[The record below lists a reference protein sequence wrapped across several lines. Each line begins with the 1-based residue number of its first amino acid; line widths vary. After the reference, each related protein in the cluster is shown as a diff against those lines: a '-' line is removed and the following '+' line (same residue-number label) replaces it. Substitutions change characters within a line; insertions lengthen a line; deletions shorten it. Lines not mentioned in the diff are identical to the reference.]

1 MGFTFQSIVALFVCL
16 STLPAR
22 AETPAQVESLLELGH
37 FKRAKSIVEAEL
49 RANAKDAQAHAWMAK
64 ILINFNDM
72 EGAFAAAER
81 AVAISP
87 NNAAFQGQLAEAAAM
102 MADKS
107 NPLKGFGYVRR
118 MKKAIDTALAIDPKN
133 TDTLLVEMMFAWKAP
148 AIAGGDRKQAVRIA
162 DRIVSISPVWGY
174 LAHARLLQDQGQDAV
189 TEEWLKKAVQAAPG
203 FYRARVSL
211 ARFYCCTAR
220 NKRMDMAEKAAN
232 DAIAVDPS
240 ASGAYEVLARVYA
253 TQQRWADLDNL
264 VARAEKAVPDDLG
277 AYESA
282 ARALM
287 EIGQDFRRAERYLN
301 KYLSQPAEGRQPS
314 HAEAL
319 WVMANLYI
327 KEGRKAD
334 AIRELQAALRI
345 QTDYEPAKAD
355 LKRILNS

>member
-1 MGFTFQSIVALFVCL
+1 MCL
-16 STLPAR
+16 ATPSLR

-37 FKRAKSIVEAEL
+37 FKRARGVVEAEL
-49 RANAKDAQAHAWMAK
+49 RANANDAQAHAWMAK

-72 EGAFAAAER
+72 EGAVASAER
-81 AVAISP
+81 AVSLDP
-87 NNAAFQGQLAEAAAM
+87 KNAAFQGQLAEACAM

-107 NPLKGFGYVRR
+107 NPLKGYTYVRR
-118 MKKAIDTALAIDPKN
+118 MRKAIDTALALDPKN
-133 TDTLLVEMMFAWKAP
+133 VDTLLVDMMFTWKAP

-162 DRIVSISPVWGY
+162 DRIVGIAPVWGY

-189 TEEWLKKAVQAAPG
+189 TEEWLRKSVQAAPD

-220 NKRMDMAEKAAN
+220 VKHLDLAEKAAN
-232 DAIAVDPS
+232 EAIAVDPT
-240 ASGAYEVLARVYA
+240 ASGAYEVLATVYA
-253 TQQRWADLDNL
+253 TQQRWPDLDAL

-277 AYESA
+277 AYEAA
-282 ARALM
+282 ARALLA
-287 EIGQDFRRAERYLN
+287 IGQDFRRAERYLK

-314 HAEAL
+314 HAEAR
-319 WVMANLYI
+319 WVLANLYI

-345 QTDYEPAKAD
+345 QTDYGPAKAD

>member
-1 MGFTFQSIVALFVCL
+1 MCLGALP
-16 STLPAR
+16 SR

-37 FKRAKSIVEAEL
+37 FKRARAVAEAQL
-49 RANAKDAQAHAWMAK
+49 RANSGDAQAHAWMAK

-72 EGAFAAAER
+72 DG
-81 AVAISP
+81 AVAEAEKAVALNPKS
-87 NNAAFQGQLAEAAAM
+87 AAFQGQLAEACAM

-107 NPLKGFGYVRR
+107 NPLKGFTYVRR
-118 MKKAIDTALAIDPKN
+118 MRKAIETALALDPKSI
-133 TDTLLVEMMFAWKAP
+133 DTLLVEMMFSWKAP

-174 LAHARLLQDQGQDAV
+174 LAHARLLQDQGQDEV
-189 TEEWLKKAVQAAPG
+189 TENWLKKAVQAAPD

-220 NKRMDMAEKAAN
+220 VKHLDLAEKAAH

-253 TQQRWADLDNL
+253 TQQRWAELDAL
-264 VARAEKAVPDDLG
+264 VVRAERAVPDDLG
-277 AYESA
+277 AYEVA
-282 ARALM
+282 ARTLLD
-287 EIGQDFRRAERYLN
+287 IGQDFRRAERYLN

-319 WVMANLYI
+319 WVLANLYI

-345 QTDYEPAKAD
+345 QTDYEPAKAE